1 MNLLS
6 VENLSKSFGEKDL
19 FQKINFGISMG
30 DKVAFIAPNGSGKST
45 LLSILKG
52 SIIPDEGK
60 VTFRKDSSIGILNQD
75 PEMDGKTLVVNYLF
89 DEGIKAVAL
98 IKEYE
103 LLLETIEE
111 KGINTKLENEIVRL
125 SNEIEAENAWQ
136 IEQKIKQIISKLNIG
151 NLHQEI
157 KTLSGGQKKRL
168 ALAKLL
174 ISEPNFLILD
184 EPTNHLDQEMVEW
197 LEQYLSRENFTI
209 LMVTHDRYF
218 LDNVC
223 TSIIELDNGQL
234 FNYEGNFEYFL
245 EKKSAREL
253 ADKSET
259 EKAKNI
265 YRRELEWIRK
275 MPKARGTKSKS
286 RIDAFENL
294 KEKVSVKKSQEE
306 IELSV
311 KMNRIGGKV
320 IELKKLNKSFDEKL
334 ILKGFDYTFKTGEKI
349 GIVGKNGAGKSTLLN
364 MIMGIEQPDSGKVN
378 IGETIVFG
386 YYSQQGLLNCDEK
399 RVIEVVKDI
408 ADVIPLANGT
418 KVSASQMLTMFRF
431 DANQQYSL
439 VSKLSGGE
447 KRRLF
452 LLTILMKNPNFLIL
466 DEPTND
472 LDLMTLA
479 TLEDFLQNFGG
490 CLLVVSHDRYFLDK
504 MVDHLF
510 VFEGDGIIKDFNGT
524 YREYKIWKEQ
534 QKENNQE
541 TKATALD
548 SQIEIQKIEIQKK
561 KNKISF
567 KEKFELQTIE
577 KEIEVLEKEKQ
588 ELTQNLSTENVD
600 HSKLIEWST
609 RIQKIE
615 ENLELKTFR
624 WMELSELEN

>member
-1 MNLLS
+1 
-6 VENLSKSFGEKDL
+6 
-19 FQKINFGISMG
+19 
-30 DKVAFIAPNGSGKST
+30 
-45 LLSILKG
+45 
-52 SIIPDEGK
+52 
-60 VTFRKDSSIGILNQD
+60 
-75 PEMDGKTLVVNYLF
+75 MDGKTLVVNYLF

-103 LLLETIEE
+103 LLLEAIEE
-111 KGINTKLENEIVRL
+111 KGINTKLEYEIVRL

-541 TKATALD
+541 TKVTALD

>member
-103 LLLETIEE
+103 LLLEEIEE

-197 LEQYLSRENFTI
+197 LEQYLSRESFTI

-234 FNYEGNFEYFL
+234 YNYEGNFEYFL
-245 EKKSAREL
+245 EKKAAREL

-294 KEKVSVKKSQEE
+294 KEKVSVKKSQDE

-320 IELKKLNKSFDEKL
+320 IELKKLNKSFGEKL

-510 VFEGDGIIKDFNGT
+510 VFEGQGIIKDFNGT

-541 TKATALD
+541 TKATASD
-548 SQIEIQKIEIQKK
+548 SQNEIPKNEIPKK

-567 KEKFELQTIE
+567 KEKFELQTLE
-577 KEIEVLEKEKQ
+577 KEIEALEKEK
-588 ELTQNLSTENVD
+588 EALTNNLSIENVD

-609 RIQKIE
+609 RIQNIE
-615 ENLELKTFR
+615 ENLEQKTFR

>member
-1 MNLLS
+1 
-6 VENLSKSFGEKDL
+6 
-19 FQKINFGISMG
+19 
-30 DKVAFIAPNGSGKST
+30 
-45 LLSILKG
+45 
-52 SIIPDEGK
+52 
-60 VTFRKDSSIGILNQD
+60 
-75 PEMDGKTLVVNYLF
+75 
-89 DEGIKAVAL
+89 
-98 IKEYE
+98 
-103 LLLETIEE
+103 
-111 KGINTKLENEIVRL
+111 
-125 SNEIEAENAWQ
+125 
-136 IEQKIKQIISKLNIG
+136 
-151 NLHQEI
+151 
-157 KTLSGGQKKRL
+157 
-168 ALAKLL
+168 
-174 ISEPNFLILD
+174 
-184 EPTNHLDQEMVEW
+184 MVEW

-541 TKATALD
+541 TKVTALD

>member
-1 MNLLS
+1 LNLLS

-60 VTFRKDSSIGILNQD
+60 VTFRKDISIGILNQD

-89 DEGIKAVAL
+89 DEAIKAVAL

-103 LLLETIEE
+103 LLLEEIEE

-136 IEQKIKQIISKLNIG
+136 IEQKIKQIISRLNIG

-294 KEKVSVKKSQEE
+294 KEKVAVKKSQEE

-320 IELKKLNKSFDEKL
+320 IELKKLNKSFGEKL
-334 ILKGFDYTFKTGEKI
+334 ILKSFDYTFKTGEKI
-349 GIVGKNGAGKSTLLN
+349 GIVGRNGAGKSTLLN
-364 MIMGIEQPDSGKVN
+364 MIMGLEQPDSGKVN
-378 IGETIVFG
+378 IGETIIFG
-386 YYSQQGLLNCDEK
+386 YYSQQGLLNCDDK

-418 KVSASQMLTMFRF
+418 KVTASQMLTMFRF

-479 TLEDFLQNFGG
+479 TLEDFLHNFGG

-524 YREYKIWKEQ
+524 YREYKTWKEQ
-534 QKENNQE
+534 QKESSENQVILE
-541 TKATALD
+541 KE
-548 SQIEIQKIEIQKK
+548 SKIENAKTEVEKK
-561 KNKISF
+561 KVKISF

-577 KEIEVLEKEKQ
+577 NEITALENEKLL
-588 ELTQNLSTENVD
+588 LTENLSSENSD

-615 ENLELKTFR
+615 EQLELKTFR
-624 WMELSELEN
+624 WLELSELEN

>member
-89 DEGIKAVAL
+89 NEGIKAVAL

-103 LLLETIEE
+103 LLLEAIEE

-197 LEQYLSRENFTI
+197 LEQCLSRENFTI

-541 TKATALD
+541 TKVTALD

-600 HSKLIEWST
+600 HSKLIVWST

>member
-1 MNLLS
+1 
-6 VENLSKSFGEKDL
+6 
-19 FQKINFGISMG
+19 
-30 DKVAFIAPNGSGKST
+30 
-45 LLSILKG
+45 
-52 SIIPDEGK
+52 
-60 VTFRKDSSIGILNQD
+60 
-75 PEMDGKTLVVNYLF
+75 
-89 DEGIKAVAL
+89 
-98 IKEYE
+98 
-103 LLLETIEE
+103 
-111 KGINTKLENEIVRL
+111 
-125 SNEIEAENAWQ
+125 
-136 IEQKIKQIISKLNIG
+136 
-151 NLHQEI
+151 
-157 KTLSGGQKKRL
+157 
-168 ALAKLL
+168 
-174 ISEPNFLILD
+174 
-184 EPTNHLDQEMVEW
+184 MVEW

>member
-1 MNLLS
+1 LNLLS

-60 VTFRKDSSIGILNQD
+60 VTFRKDISIGILNQD

-103 LLLETIEE
+103 LLLEEIEE
-111 KGINTKLENEIVRL
+111 KGINTRLENEIVRL

-136 IEQKIKQIISKLNIG
+136 IEQKIKQIISRLNIG

-245 EKKSAREL
+245 EKKTAREL

-294 KEKVSVKKSQEE
+294 KEKVSVKKSQDE

-541 TKATALD
+541 TKVTALD

-615 ENLELKTFR
+615 ENLESKTFR

>member
-541 TKATALD
+541 TKVTALD

>member
-103 LLLETIEE
+103 LLLEAIEE

-541 TKATALD
+541 TKVTALD

>member
-1 MNLLS
+1 LNLLS

>member
-1 MNLLS
+1 
-6 VENLSKSFGEKDL
+6 
-19 FQKINFGISMG
+19 
-30 DKVAFIAPNGSGKST
+30 
-45 LLSILKG
+45 
-52 SIIPDEGK
+52 
-60 VTFRKDSSIGILNQD
+60 
-75 PEMDGKTLVVNYLF
+75 
-89 DEGIKAVAL
+89 
-98 IKEYE
+98 
-103 LLLETIEE
+103 
-111 KGINTKLENEIVRL
+111 
-125 SNEIEAENAWQ
+125 
-136 IEQKIKQIISKLNIG
+136 
-151 NLHQEI
+151 
-157 KTLSGGQKKRL
+157 
-168 ALAKLL
+168 
-174 ISEPNFLILD
+174 
-184 EPTNHLDQEMVEW
+184 MVEW

-275 MPKARGTKSKS
+275 VPKARGTKSKS

-541 TKATALD
+541 TKVIALD

>member
-103 LLLETIEE
+103 LLLEAIEE

>member
-1 MNLLS
+1 LNLLS

-103 LLLETIEE
+103 LLLEAIEE

>member
-1 MNLLS
+1 
-6 VENLSKSFGEKDL
+6 
-19 FQKINFGISMG
+19 
-30 DKVAFIAPNGSGKST
+30 
-45 LLSILKG
+45 
-52 SIIPDEGK
+52 
-60 VTFRKDSSIGILNQD
+60 
-75 PEMDGKTLVVNYLF
+75 
-89 DEGIKAVAL
+89 
-98 IKEYE
+98 
-103 LLLETIEE
+103 
-111 KGINTKLENEIVRL
+111 
-125 SNEIEAENAWQ
+125 
-136 IEQKIKQIISKLNIG
+136 
-151 NLHQEI
+151 
-157 KTLSGGQKKRL
+157 
-168 ALAKLL
+168 
-174 ISEPNFLILD
+174 
-184 EPTNHLDQEMVEW
+184 
-197 LEQYLSRENFTI
+197 
-209 LMVTHDRYF
+209 

-541 TKATALD
+541 TKVTALD

>member
-1 MNLLS
+1 
-6 VENLSKSFGEKDL
+6 
-19 FQKINFGISMG
+19 
-30 DKVAFIAPNGSGKST
+30 
-45 LLSILKG
+45 
-52 SIIPDEGK
+52 
-60 VTFRKDSSIGILNQD
+60 
-75 PEMDGKTLVVNYLF
+75 
-89 DEGIKAVAL
+89 
-98 IKEYE
+98 
-103 LLLETIEE
+103 
-111 KGINTKLENEIVRL
+111 
-125 SNEIEAENAWQ
+125 
-136 IEQKIKQIISKLNIG
+136 
-151 NLHQEI
+151 
-157 KTLSGGQKKRL
+157 
-168 ALAKLL
+168 
-174 ISEPNFLILD
+174 
-184 EPTNHLDQEMVEW
+184 
-197 LEQYLSRENFTI
+197 
-209 LMVTHDRYF
+209 
-218 LDNVC
+218 
-223 TSIIELDNGQL
+223 
-234 FNYEGNFEYFL
+234 
-245 EKKSAREL
+245 
-253 ADKSET
+253 
-259 EKAKNI
+259 
-265 YRRELEWIRK
+265 
-275 MPKARGTKSKS
+275 
-286 RIDAFENL
+286 
-294 KEKVSVKKSQEE
+294 
-306 IELSV
+306 
-311 KMNRIGGKV
+311 
-320 IELKKLNKSFDEKL
+320 
-334 ILKGFDYTFKTGEKI
+334 
-349 GIVGKNGAGKSTLLN
+349 

-541 TKATALD
+541 TKVTALD

>member
-1 MNLLS
+1 
-6 VENLSKSFGEKDL
+6 
-19 FQKINFGISMG
+19 MG

-103 LLLETIEE
+103 LLLEAIEE

-541 TKATALD
+541 TKVTALD

>member
-19 FQKINFGISMG
+19 FQNITFGISQG
-30 DKVAFIAPNGSGKST
+30 EKVAFIAPNGSGKST
-45 LLSILKG
+45 LLSILCNK
-52 SIIPDEGK
+52 ILPDSGK
-60 VTFRKDSSIGILNQD
+60 VTFRKDISIGILNQD
-75 PEMDGKTLVVNYLF
+75 PEMDGEVLVANYLF
-89 DEGIKAVAL
+89 DNAVLAVSL

-103 LLLETIEE
+103 LLLSKIELEGMNESLE
-111 KGINTKLENEIVRL
+111 KKLINLT
-125 SNEIEAENAWQ
+125 NEIEAANAWQ

-151 NLHQEI
+151 NLNQEI

-174 ISEPNFLILD
+174 INEPTFIILD

-197 LEQYLSRENFTI
+197 LEQYLSKDNFTL

-223 TSIIELDNGQL
+223 TSIIELDGGKL
-234 FNYEGNFEYFL
+234 FNYEGDFEYFL
-245 EKKSAREL
+245 EKKEAREL
-253 ADKSET
+253 SDKSET
-259 EKAKNI
+259 EKARNI
-265 YRRELEWIRK
+265 FRRELEWIRK

-286 RIDAFENL
+286 RIEAFEQL
-294 KEKVSVKKSQEE
+294 KEKVAFKKIESE
-306 IELSV
+306 IELQV

-320 IELKKLNKSFDEKL
+320 IELKKLSKSFGDKK
-334 ILKGFDYTFKTGEKI
+334 ILKSFDYTFKTGEKI

-364 MIMGIEQPDSGKVN
+364 MIMGTESPDSGKVN

-386 YYSQQGLLNCDEK
+386 YYSQQGLLNCDDK
-399 RVIEVVKDI
+399 RVIDVVKDI
-408 ADVIPLANGT
+408 AEIIPLANGT
-418 KVSASQMLTMFRF
+418 KVTASQMLLMFRF
-431 DANQQYSL
+431 DANQQYSY

-479 TLEDFLQNFGG
+479 TLEEFLHSFAG

-524 YREYKIWKEQ
+524 YREYKVWKEQ
-534 QKENNQE
+534 QKEILIE
-541 TKATALD
+541 ED
-548 SQIEIQKIEIQKK
+548 SKKKTVENEKIVEKK

-567 KEKFELQTIE
+567 KEKFELETIE
-577 KEIEVLEKEKQ
+577 KEIENLETEKKT
-588 ELTQNLSTENVD
+588 LTLNLSSENST
-600 HSKLIEWST
+600 HNQLIEWSN
-609 RIQKIE
+609 RIQEIE
-615 ENLELKTFR
+615 SLLETKTER
-624 WMELSELEN
+624 WMELVDLEK

>member
-1 MNLLS
+1 LNLLS

-541 TKATALD
+541 TKVTALD

>member
-1 MNLLS
+1 LNLLS

-89 DEGIKAVAL
+89 NEGIKAVAL

-103 LLLETIEE
+103 LLLEAIEE

-197 LEQYLSRENFTI
+197 LEQCLSRENFTI

-541 TKATALD
+541 TKVTALD

-600 HSKLIEWST
+600 HSKLIVWST

>member
-1 MNLLS
+1 LNLLS

-103 LLLETIEE
+103 LLLEAIEE

-541 TKATALD
+541 TKVTALD

-609 RIQKIE
+609 RIQKNRRKLRIK
-615 ENLELKTFR
+615 NIQMDGTI
-624 WMELSELEN
+624 

>member
-1 MNLLS
+1 
-6 VENLSKSFGEKDL
+6 
-19 FQKINFGISMG
+19 MG

-60 VTFRKDSSIGILNQD
+60 VTFRKDISIGILNQD

-103 LLLETIEE
+103 LLLEEIEE
-111 KGINTKLENEIVRL
+111 KGINPKLENEIVRL

-136 IEQKIKQIISKLNIG
+136 IEQKIKQIISRLNIG

-265 YRRELEWIRK
+265 YRRELEWIKK

-294 KEKVSVKKSQEE
+294 KEKVSVKKSQDE

-320 IELKKLNKSFDEKL
+320 IELKKLSKSFDEKL

-349 GIVGKNGAGKSTLLN
+349 GIVGRNGAGKSTLLN
-364 MIMGIEQPDSGKVN
+364 MIMGTEQPDSGKVN

-534 QKENNQE
+534 QKEIAEGNKIVSENNSASNA
-541 TKATALD
+541 KID
-548 SQIEIQKIEIQKK
+548 SEKK

-567 KEKFELQTIE
+567 KEKFELQTLEKDIE
-577 KEIEVLEKEKQ
+577 SLEKEKE
-588 ELTQNLSTENVD
+588 ELTENLSKENVE
-600 HSKLIEWST
+600 HSKLIEWSNK
-609 RIQKIE
+609 IQKIE
-615 ENLELKTFR
+615 ETLESKTYR

>member
-1 MNLLS
+1 LNLLS

-103 LLLETIEE
+103 LLLEAIEE

-541 TKATALD
+541 TKVTALD

>member
-19 FQKINFGISMG
+19 FEKINFGISMG

-60 VTFRKDSSIGILNQD
+60 VTFRKDVSIGILNQN

-103 LLLETIEE
+103 LLLEEIEE

-136 IEQKIKQIISKLNIG
+136 IEQKIKQIISRLNIG

-286 RIDAFENL
+286 RVDAFENL

-320 IELKKLNKSFDEKL
+320 IELKKLSKSFDEKL

-349 GIVGKNGAGKSTLLN
+349 GIVGRNGAGKSTLLN
-364 MIMGIEQPDSGKVN
+364 MIMGLEQPDSGKVN

-510 VFEGDGIIKDFNGT
+510 VFEGEGIVKDFNGT
-524 YREYKIWKEQ
+524 YREYKIWKEH
-534 QKENNQE
+534 QKDNVEELAVDSSDSKNENSKTE
-541 TKATALD
+541 T
-548 SQIEIQKIEIQKK
+548 EKK

-567 KEKFELQTIE
+567 KEKFEIQTIE
-577 KEIEVLEKEKQ
+577 KEIKTLEKEKVK
-588 ELTQNLSTENVD
+588 LTENLSIENAD

-615 ENLELKTFR
+615 EIVESKTFR